1 MSKKRLNE
9 IAREIGVSSK
19 EVVAKAQE
27 LGFDVKS
34 HASSVDDASAK
45 RLAESFGA
53 KQPVQANSV
62 EAVTRVAEVPKV
74 ETAKVE
80 KVATSEPVSK
90 EVLKVETA
98 KVEKVAT
105 SEPVSKEVPKVTGTQ
120 TTAHRPQSRNFKA
133 EREARAKEQAAKR
146 AQGQQGKAGQQAKNG
161 QERRDNRQQGQG
173 RPNNDRN
180 ERNDPREPRHDK
192 RTEDRKENRF
202 ADRREGRDNRRQDN
216 RSGQQNGFGRKQEVK
231 KVEKPKIDFK
241 ARAAALKAEQN
252 ADFARTSEERFRQAQ
267 EAKKQPK
274 KPKEV
279 KFEEPVVESKPFVK
293 PTPVATVSEQVAE
306 TTVDTRPKKH
316 ARPNKKRDFI
326 GDEEDGPRKQ
336 QRNRNSQNQVR
347 NQRTS
352 NWNNNKKNKKGKTNQ
367 PIKPVTERKFH
378 ELPTEFEYT
387 AGMTVAE
394 IAKRIKRE
402 PAEIVKKLFLMGVMA
417 TQNQSLDGDTIELLM
432 VNYGIEPK
440 EKVEVDNADI
450 ERFFVE
456 EGYLNEDAMTERP
469 PVVTIMGHVDH
480 GKTTLL
486 DTLRNS
492 RVATGEAG
500 GITQHIGAYQI
511 EEAGKKITFLDTPGH
526 AAFTSMRARGASV
539 TDLTIL
545 VVAADDGVMPQT
557 IEAINHSKAANV
569 PIIVAINKIDKPG
582 ANPER
587 VIGEL
592 AEHGVISTAW
602 GGESEFVEIS
612 AKFNQNIDELLETV
626 LLVAEIQE
634 LKADATVRAIG
645 TVIEAHLDKGKG
657 AVATLLVQQGT
668 LNVQD
673 PIVAGNTFGRVR
685 AMTNDLGRRVKVAG
699 PSTPVSITGLNEAP
713 MAGDHFAVY
722 EDEKSARAAGEER
735 AKRALLKQRQATQR
749 VSLENLFDTLKAGEV
764 KSVNVII
771 KADVQGSVEA
781 LASSLQKIEVEGVKV
796 NIVHSAVGA
805 INESDVTLAAAS
817 NALIIG
823 FNVRPTAEARSQ
835 AETDDVEVRLHSIIY
850 KVIEEMEDAMKGM
863 LDPEY
868 EEKIIGEA
876 IVRETFK
883 VSKVGTIGG
892 FMVIRGKITRDS
904 SVRVIRDGVVV
915 FDGQLASLKHYKD
928 DVKEVGNAQEGG
940 LMIENYNDLRVDD
953 TIEAYIMEEIKK

>member
-1 MSKKRLNE
+1 MNE

-74 ETAKVE
+74 ETA
-80 KVATSEPVSK
+80 
-90 EVLKVETA
+90 KVETA

-180 ERNDPREPRHDK
+180 ERNDPREPRRDK

-274 KPKEV
+274 KQPKKPKEV

-326 GDEEDGPRKQ
+326 GDAEDGPRKQ

-432 VNYGIEPK
+432 VNYGIEAK

-634 LKADATVRAIG
+634 LKADTTVRAIG

-823 FNVRPTAEARSQ
+823 FNVRPTVEARSQ

-892 FMVIRGKITRDS
+892 FMVIRGKVTRDS